1 MNNQQIKLSWSNWDV
16 LKNKI
21 TEKILRESNI
31 R

>member
-1 MNNQQIKLSWSNWDV
+1 MKNQQIKLSWSNWDV

-21 TEKILRESNI
+21 TGKISRESNF